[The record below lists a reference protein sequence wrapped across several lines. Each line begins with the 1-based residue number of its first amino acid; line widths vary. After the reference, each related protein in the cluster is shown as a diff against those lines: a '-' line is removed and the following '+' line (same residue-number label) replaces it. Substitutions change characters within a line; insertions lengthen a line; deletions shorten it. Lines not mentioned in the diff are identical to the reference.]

1 MPDCSC
7 CPYRCDGDG
16 LQKLTDDGKKTDDEL
31 KSLPE
36 RVADL
41 RARETE
47 LKQYLDAA
55 KKQHEKEIEEEKRKN
70 EVTPNSGARTSD
82 LKKKLMESLEKIA
95 ALEEKNKEFRNL
107 NYSYRYFAF
116 CLALPCSLAHSI
128 KLRNLSRRNRYFVF
142 PSPRHITISA
152 RPYYCKV

>member
-70 EVTPNSGARTSD
+70 EVTPNSGARTSE
-82 LKKKLMESLEKIA
+82 LNKQVTESLEQIVK
-95 ALEEKNKEFRNL
+95 LREENKSLRNL
-107 NYSYRYFAF
+107 GNWHRYFAF
-116 CLALPCSLAHSI
+116 CLALPYSLAHSI
-128 KLRNLSRRNRYFVF
+128 K
-142 PSPRHITISA
+142 PRTPQSESME
-152 RPYYCKV
+152 